1 MTTIP
6 SQEHGYLRKLTS
18 DSFIYLHDTLEK
30 RLRRGSDTK
39 KTVYK
44 NSVAHDQVRKT
55 ERKNIKGSVN

>member
-18 DSFIYLHDTLEK
+18 DRFIYLHDTLEK

-39 KTVYK
+39 KQSTKIVLLMTK
-44 NSVAHDQVRKT
+44 
-55 ERKNIKGSVN
+55 